1 MLTKSEVIQKL
12 QESLPGLREAYGVKR
27 IGLFGSIARDEQ
39 RPDSDVDLVIEF
51 ERPIGL
57 QFVELS
63 ENLERILGSKVD
75 LLTPAGVKSIRN
87 PMIAARILE
96 SVTYV

>member
-1 MLTKSEVIQKL
+1 MLTKSEVIRRL
-12 QESLPGLREAYGVKR
+12 QESLPGLRKAYGVKR
-27 IGLFGSIARDEQ
+27 IGLFGSVARGEQ
-39 RPDSDVDLVIEF
+39 KPGSDVDMVVEF

-63 ENLERILGSKVD
+63 ENLERILESKVD
-75 LLTPAGVKSIRN
+75 LLTPAGVQSIRN
-87 PMIAARILE
+87 PVISTRILE

>member
-1 MLTKSEVIQKL
+1 MLTKNEVIQRL
-12 QESLPGLREAYGVKR
+12 QESLPDLRETYGVKR
-27 IGLFGSIARDEQ
+27 IGLFGSVSRDEQ
-39 RPDSDVDLVIEF
+39 KPGSDVDLVVEF

-75 LLTPAGVKSIRN
+75 LLTPAGVQSIRN
-87 PMIAARILE
+87 PAISMRIRE